1 MGKFVGLFTVIFLL
15 FLVPQP
21 TLAQDQILAVQDEKM
36 EARVENILEEKII
49 EAGGS
54 NQFYQKLELVVTN
67 GNLKDKII
75 EIENGNSPVVNNPKF
90 NVGDEVMVSRS
101 RDIEGNDLFYIAD
114 FVRRG
119 PLLWLLA
126 IFSALVVLIG
136 RWKGLASLIGMGISF
151 AVIFF
156 FILPQIL
163 AGQDPILISILG
175 SLAIIPATFYLSH
188 GINRKTTVAILGTLS
203 ALIITGILA
212 NIFVEAAKLTGF
224 AQEEASFLQIAKQG
238 TINIKG
244 LLLAGIIIGVLG
256 ILDDI
261 TVSQASVVEQLRKA
275 NKELKGMDLYLR
287 VMSVGR
293 DHIASMVNTLVL
305 VYTGAAMPLLLL
317 FVNNP
322 YPFSEVINYEII
334 AEEIIRTLV
343 GSIGLILAVPITSYI
358 AVVVMREKK
367 LEGFG
372 KNQ

>member
-367 LEGFG
+367 LEGLG